1 MVLSVKFCGAVS
13 LVARWEGRVQIGLA
27 WALCVD
33 QKNLKT
39 YNSTIFCCKRTIIKA
54 KMNTEKITLSQLE
67 QYLSKAAWI
76 LKGPVDASDFKV
88 YIFPLLFFKRISDVY
103 AEEFIQA
110 FEESAGDK
118 EYAALP
124 EFHRFEVPEGCHW
137 QDVRETTINVGVAVE
152 KALRSIEQSNQ
163 EFLYG
168 IFGDAQWSNK
178 TKLSDKL
185 LIDLIEHFSQY
196 TLGHENVEPDMLG
209 QAYEYLIKH
218 FADLTNKKAGE
229 FYTPRSVVHL
239 LGLILDPQEGQ
250 SIYDPACGTGGM
262 LLECVNHLKEHQED
276 YRTLKLY
283 GQEKNLSSSSI
294 ARMNMFL
301 HGIEDFEIV
310 RGDTLRSPAFFEADG
325 LQTFDCVIANPP
337 FSLKA
342 WGAEN
347 WANDPYGRN
356 IAGVPPKGN
365 GDMAWVQHMVTSM
378 NDTGR
383 MTVVLPH
390 GALFRK
396 GAEGKIRKALL
407 EQDVLEA
414 VIGLG
419 PNIFYGTQLA
429 ACVMVF
435 KRKKDADK
443 KGKVLF
449 IDASD
454 QIRVG
459 RAQNFLETEH
469 VQQIFEWFTAYADV
483 ENFVKAATMEEIQ
496 ENDFNLNIPLYV
508 EKIIEDNLPSVEEAM
523 ADLKTAW
530 EASVEA
536 EEKFKSVLKGFIL
549 SN

>member
-1 MVLSVKFCGAVS
+1 
-13 LVARWEGRVQIGLA
+13 
-27 WALCVD
+27 
-33 QKNLKT
+33 
-39 YNSTIFCCKRTIIKA
+39 
-54 KMNTEKITLSQLE
+54 MNKLTLSQLE

-103 AEEFIQA
+103 DEEFRIA
-110 FEESAGDK
+110 LEESGGDE
-118 EYAALP
+118 EYASLP
-124 EFHRFEVPEGCHW
+124 EFHRFEIPTGCHW
-137 QDVRETTINVGVAVE
+137 NDVRETSTNIGLAIE
-152 KALRSIEQSNQ
+152 KALRGIEQANQ

-168 IFGDAQWSNK
+168 IFGDAKWSNK
-178 TKLSDKL
+178 NKLSDAL
-185 LIDLIEHFSQY
+185 LVNLIEHFSQY
-196 TLGHENVEPDMLG
+196 TLRNENVNPDMLG

-239 LGLILDPQEGQ
+239 LGLILDPHEGE

-262 LLECVNHLKEHQED
+262 LLECVDHLKHNQED
-276 YRTLKLY
+276 FRTLKLY
-283 GQEKNLSSSSI
+283 GQEKNLTSSSI
-294 ARMNMFL
+294 ALMNMFL

-310 RGDTLRSPAFFEADG
+310 RGDTLRNPAFFEADG
-325 LQTFDCVIANPP
+325 LKTFNCVIANPP
-337 FSLKA
+337 FSLDD
-342 WGAEN
+342 WGSEN
-347 WANDPYGRN
+347 WANDPFGRN

-365 GDMAWVQHMVTSM
+365 GDMAWVQHMIKSM
-378 NDTGR
+378 NHNGR

-396 GAEGKIRKALL
+396 GAEGKIRQALI
-407 EQDVLEA
+407 EQDLLEA

-419 PNIFYGTQLA
+419 ANIFYGTQLA

-435 KRKKDADK
+435 RHNKTPDKKD
-443 KGKVLF
+443 KVLF

-459 RAQNFLETEH
+459 RAQNFLESEH
-469 VQQIFEWFTAYADV
+469 VQTIHTWLNAYTDV
-483 ENFVKAATMEEIQ
+483 ENYVKVASIAELK

-508 EKIIEDNLPSVEEAM
+508 EKLIEDNLPSVEEAM

-530 EASVEA
+530 QASLEA
-536 EEKFKSVLKGFIL
+536 EEKFKTLLEGFL
-549 SN
+549 

>member
-1 MVLSVKFCGAVS
+1 MHK
-13 LVARWEGRVQIGLA
+13 
-27 WALCVD
+27 
-33 QKNLKT
+33 LK
-39 YNSTIFCCKRTIIKA
+39 
-54 KMNTEKITLSQLE
+54 LSQLE

-103 AEEFIQA
+103 DEEYQIA
-110 FEESAGDK
+110 LEESDGDK

-124 EFHRFEVPEGCHW
+124 EFHRFEIPADCHW
-137 QDVRETTINVGVAVE
+137 TNVREQTVNVGQAIE
-152 KALRSIEQSNQ
+152 KALRGIEQSNQ
-163 EFLYG
+163 EYLYG

-178 TKLSDKL
+178 NKLSDRL

-196 TLGHENVEPDMLG
+196 TLSNDLVDPDILG

-239 LGLILDPQEGQ
+239 LGLILDPHEGE

-262 LLECVNHLKEHQED
+262 LLECVDHLKDNKED
-276 YRTLKLY
+276 FRTLKLF
-283 GQEKNLSSSSI
+283 GQEKNLTSSSI

-301 HGIEDFEIV
+301 HGIEDFEII
-310 RGDTLRSPAFFEADG
+310 RGDTLKSPAFFEADG

-337 FSLKA
+337 FSLKD
-342 WGAEN
+342 WGADL

-365 GDMAWVQHMVTSM
+365 GDMAWVQHMIKSM
-378 NDTGR
+378 NSTGR

-396 GAEGKIRKALL
+396 GAEGRIRQALI
-407 EQDVLEA
+407 EQDMLEA

-435 KRKKDADK
+435 KQYKEEQKKD
-443 KGKVLF
+443 KVLF
-449 IDASD
+449 INASD
-454 QIRVG
+454 QVRVG
-459 RAQNFLETEH
+459 RAQNFLEPTH
-469 VQQIFEWFTAYADV
+469 VQQIYSWAEAYEDV
-483 ENFVKAATMEEIQ
+483 ENYVKIASLEDIV

-508 EKIIEDNLPSVEEAM
+508 EKIIEDNLPSVEEAL
-523 ADLKTAW
+523 ADLKEAW
-530 EASVEA
+530 KESQES
-536 EEKFKSVLKGFIL
+536 EEKFKKILKDFI
-549 SN
+549 